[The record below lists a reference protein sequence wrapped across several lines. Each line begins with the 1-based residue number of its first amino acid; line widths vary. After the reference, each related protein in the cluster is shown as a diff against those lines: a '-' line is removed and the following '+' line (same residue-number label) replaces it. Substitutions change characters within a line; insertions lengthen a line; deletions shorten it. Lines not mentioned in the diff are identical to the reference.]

1 MNKIHPLP
9 LSTIK
14 ISSLTN
20 IGLVR
25 ENNEDSYLDLPEY
38 KLWAVA
44 DGMGGHEG
52 GEIASA
58 IAISYL
64 KKAMVKGEDLVTAI
78 EQSHHE
84 IVQAGADGLGSKN
97 MGSTIIALQFQDT
110 QFQIAWVGDCRA
122 YHFRTTLKCLS
133 KDHSYIQLMLDQGLI
148 NEADIENHP
157 YKNVITQ
164 ALGGL
169 GSTIK
174 VDTVTGEVIQGD
186 FFLICSD
193 GLSGEVSD
201 QEIEKIIKNQTTDV
215 TDKANK
221 LIDAALSLGGKDN
234 ITLILIEIVC

>member
-1 MNKIHPLP
+1 MNKVPLP
-9 LSTIK
+9 TIN
-14 ISSLTN
+14 SSALTN

-25 ENNEDSYLDLPEY
+25 ENNEDSYLNLPEY

-64 KKAMVKGEDLVTAI
+64 KKAIVKGENLVTAI

-84 IVQAGADGLGSKN
+84 IVQAEVDGLGVKN
-97 MGSTIIALQFQDT
+97 IGSTIIALQIQDS
-110 QFQIAWVGDCRA
+110 QYQIAWVGDSRA
-122 YHFRTTLKCLS
+122 YHYRTSLKCLS

-148 NEADIENHP
+148 NEADIENNP

-174 VDTVTGEVIQGD
+174 VDTVKGEVIQGD

-201 QEIEKIIKNQTTDV
+201 QEIEQIIKNQTTNV

-221 LIDAALSLGGKDN
+221 LIDAALALGGKDN